1 MNMHLSEDRRQIYY
15 VDHLLQKWLLI
26 ALVLLESVLTA
37 AAIWG
42 LYRELSSIIDD
53 NLYRVHFSDD
63 ENMLYPFFIDGAKIL
78 IGTGLVNLIALI
90 VADRIWA
97 YYVRGILHGLD
108 RVMQA
113 AQRLDLL
120 PRKGVRRTHAV
131 LDQAL
136 RWQRAEALRL
146 KRIRYSVRH
155 LPDGLPRTT
164 EERAAAAANL
174 RIIKDRG
181 SHALGD

>member
-1 MNMHLSEDRRQIYY
+1 MSTHPSEERRQIHY
-15 VDHLLQKWLLI
+15 VDHVLQKWLLI
-26 ALVLLESVLTA
+26 ALVLLESALTA

-42 LYRELSSIIDD
+42 LYRELSDIVDS
-53 NLYRVHFSDD
+53 NLYRVHFSED
-63 ENMLYPFFIDGAKIL
+63 EDLLTPFFVQGLKIL
-78 IGTGLVNLIALI
+78 IGTGIVNFIAII

-97 YYVRGILHGLD
+97 QYVRGILRGLD
-108 RVMQA
+108 SVTQA

-136 RWQRAEALRL
+136 RWQRAESLRL

-155 LPDGLPRTT
+155 LPDGLPQT
-164 EERAAAAANL
+164 EAERATASAHLA
-174 RIIKDRG
+174 IVKDRG
-181 SHALGD
+181 SRAFGE